1 VHRSLS
7 RLSAP
12 VLTLALAA
20 TLSACGSSSS
30 SSSSSSPSGSSKSS
44 AAAPIAPSSGNTI
57 TVLQGTAPDFLDPG
71 QGYTTQSANADW
83 ISYTGLVTYAHANG
97 TAGGKVIPGL
107 ATNVGKVS
115 PNGKTYSFTMRKGLV
130 YSDGSP
136 VKASDFK
143 STIQRSI
150 KANWGGKSFFVGNI
164 VGAKEFDSGKAPAI
178 SGIVADDATGKI
190 KIKLLAPYGAFLNV
204 LAFPA
209 AGLVPASTPVSN
221 QSNKPPPGVGPY
233 EIKNVVPNQSYSV
246 MRNPNWAK
254 DAIPGIPAGH
264 VDVNVKII
272 SNTQTEGQDVLNN
285 TADIFDWADQL
296 PPSLAPQIQSQAAGR
311 FAKMPT
317 VSTYYF
323 FLNTKIKPFS
333 NQAAR
338 EAVNL
343 ALDRRALSRLAG
355 GNIAEDCYFLPT
367 GIIGHP
373 TAPCPYGDP
382 KSAPNLAKA
391 KAMVQQS
398 GMAGTPITVWGQTR
412 SPRKEYIDYY
422 TNVLNQIGFK
432 ATEKIIADA
441 TYFTTIGNATTKA
454 QTGFADWNQDFPNP
468 SDFYLL
474 MDGTAIQPQ
483 NNQNFSL
490 VNDPHIQSELK
501 VLNKVPTTQLAS
513 VAGRWSALDQY
524 VAQKAYVAVFGA
536 EKAPKFFSTR
546 IKFGATVFHPLYG
559 NDWTTVQVK

>member
-1 VHRSLS
+1 MHRSLS
-7 RLSAP
+7 RLSAAA
-12 VLTLALAA
+12 LTLALAA
-20 TLSACGSSSS
+20 TISACGSSSS
-30 SSSSSSPSGSSKSS
+30 SSSSSSSGSSS
-44 AAAPIAPSSGNTI
+44 AAPAAKVTPSTGNTI

-71 QGYTTQSANADW
+71 LGYTTQAANSDW

-97 TAGGKVIPGL
+97 TAGGKVIPGV
-107 ATNVGKVS
+107 ATDVGKVS
-115 PNGKTYSFTMRKGLV
+115 PDGKTYTFFLRKGLTF
-130 YSDGSP
+130 SNGAP
-136 VKASDFK
+136 VKASDFAY
-143 STIQRSI
+143 TIQRSI
-150 KANWGGKSFFVGNI
+150 KLNWGGKSFFVGNI
-164 VGAKEFDSGKAPAI
+164 AGAADFDKGKATKI
-178 SGIVADDATGKI
+178 SGITTNDTTGKV
-190 KIKLLAPYGAFLNV
+190 KIKLTAAYGAFLNV

-209 AGLVPASTPVSN
+209 AALVPSGTALKNLTN
-221 QSNKPPPGVGPY
+221 TPPPGVGPY

-246 MRNPNWAK
+246 VRNPTWAQK
-254 DAIPGIPAGH
+254 PIPGIPAGH
-264 VDVNVKII
+264 VDVNVKIV
-272 SNTQTEGQDVLNN
+272 SNTQTEAQDVLSN
-285 TADIFDWADQL
+285 TADVFDWGDQL
-296 PPSLAPQIQSQAAGR
+296 PPSLIPQVQSQAAGR

-317 VSTYYF
+317 VSTFYF
-323 FLNTKIKPFS
+323 FLNTQIKPFS
-333 NQAAR
+333 SQMAR

-343 ALDRRALSRLAG
+343 ALDRRALSRLAS

-367 GIIGHP
+367 GMLGHP

-382 KSAPNLAKA
+382 MGAPNLAKA

-398 GMAGTPITVWGQTR
+398 GMAGTPITVWGETR
-412 SPRKEYIDYY
+412 SPRKEYVDYY

-474 MDGTAIQPQ
+474 LDGTAIQPQ

-490 VNDPHIQSELK
+490 VTDPHVQSELK
-501 VLNKVPTTQLAS
+501 VLDKVPTTQLAS

-546 IKFGATVFHPLYG
+546 IKFGSTVFHPLYG
-559 NDWTTVQVK
+559 NDWTTIQVK